1 MTVKNDFSIRSD
13 FVTWRFSENAPL
25 GSRKI
30 VLNRHFVLRGSPS
43 AVKPGLAW
51 AGSARR
57 ARLRHRFGGSSRQAG
72 SPPGASDQGFRGAIR
87 RTRVRVDFGSQRKS
101 PLCQTAVDRGVGEG
115 WVRSLRA
122 DRSDVSEGPSDG
134 SGPSEAPDQKGSARN
149 PASMSSRR
157 SRLNVKGSIAHHIG
171 R

>member
-57 ARLRHRFGGSSRQAG
+57 AGLRHRFGGSSRQAG
-72 SPPGASDQGFRGAIR
+72 SPPGAPDQGLRGAIR
-87 RTRVRVDFGSQRKS
+87 RTRVCVDFGSQRRS
-101 PLCQTAVDRGVGEG
+101 PLCQTAVDRGVDRG

-122 DRSDVSEGPSDG
+122 DCSDVSEGPPDG
-134 SGPSEAPDQKGSARN
+134 SGSSETSDQKGPARN

>member
-72 SPPGASDQGFRGAIR
+72 SPSWSTRSGASRGDSANAGSCQFWFNGGDRLSAKLPLTEALTEAGLDRCVRIARTPRKARLTDRGLSRRLTRRVRLGIR
-87 RTRVRVDFGSQRKS
+87 R
-101 PLCQTAVDRGVGEG
+101 A
-115 WVRSLRA
+115 
-122 DRSDVSEGPSDG
+122 
-134 SGPSEAPDQKGSARN
+134 
-149 PASMSSRR
+149 
-157 SRLNVKGSIAHHIG
+157 
-171 R
+171 